1 MNFFESDTFKFDKN
15 AVETREKLKS
25 SGGLELFEIGAIIN
39 SKVSALLTHVSV
51 MIAVTAVILSFD
63 VKHEWIK
70 IILAIEIILYLVVT
84 LLCLKS
90 VNLVTNI
97 VDFDYVLKELQ
108 GRARSYI
115 ISLRLTIVLTLILIV
130 IIAIEKLLY

>member
-1 MNFFESDTFKFDKN
+1 MNFFESDTFKLDKN
-15 AVETREKLKS
+15 AIETRQRLRD

-51 MIAVTAVILSFD
+51 MIAVTAVILSFN

-70 IILAIEIILYLVVT
+70 IILTIEIILYLVVT

-90 VNLVTNI
+90 VNLITNV
-97 VDFDYVLKELQ
+97 VDFDYVLNELQ
-108 GRARSYI
+108 GRATAFSTSKSYLI
-115 ISLRLTIVLTLILIV
+115 TCMKGQDIQLT
-130 IIAIEKLLY
+130 